1 MNYNI
6 YGNVLFD
13 KEINSSNINFSQIIR
28 VLKRSYI
35 KPRHRISILNVDES
49 IDYIIPEEDIPLD
62 GISFT
67 ENYQQ
72 GQRKSITLN
81 LINVDGKYNLSVD
94 KLWVDKK
101 FRYDIGIEMD
111 SGEIIWFPKGIYV
124 MGNVNSMVGN
134 SNREISLQLKDKF
147 SIFEDKT
154 GTLET
159 AYEIPVD
166 STIED
171 VVNSILNFDLGNGYI
186 LDYKPIILDSSFK
199 NFKTQSTIR
208 KEEGENLGSILLE
221 LATQMSAECY
231 YNNVGNLCFY
241 PINETVNDELKPIIW
256 TFEELGRDLHDSI
269 SLDYNNEGIVN
280 VVKVVSSNVDTGIYS
295 AVVMNENPSSPI
307 CVQRIG
313 RRMGDKYSE
322 ANVWNDMMAEELAR
336 YYLRKA
342 SFLSVQFSCSVS
354 FNPILNVNN
363 LCEVENSFLNL
374 RRDRLLITS
383 ISFSSGNS
391 QMSINCTNTQ
401 DLPF

>member
-1 MNYNI
+1 MSYNI

-13 KEINSSNINFSQIIR
+13 KEINSLNTNFSQIVRI
-28 VLKRSYI
+28 LKRPYI

-49 IDYIIPEEDIPLD
+49 IDYVIPEEDIPID

-81 LINVDGKYNLSVD
+81 LINNNGKYNLSIN
-94 KLWVDKK
+94 KIWVDKK
-101 FRYDIGIEMD
+101 FKYDVGIELD
-111 SGEIIWFPKGIYV
+111 SGEIIWFPKGIYT
-124 MGNVNSMVGN
+124 MGNVSSTVGN
-134 SNREISLQLKDKF
+134 SDKEISIQLKDKF

-159 AYEIPVD
+159 AYEIPVG
-166 STIED
+166 STVED
-171 VVNSILNFDLGNGYI
+171 VVNGILNFDLGNGYI

-221 LATQMSAECY
+221 LAIQMSAECY

-269 SLDYNNEGIVN
+269 SLDYNNEGIIN

-322 ANVWNDMMAEELAR
+322 ANVWNDMMAEELAK

-342 SFLSVQFSCSVS
+342 SFLSVQFNCSVS

-374 RRDRLLITS
+374 KRDRLLITS
-383 ISFSSGNS
+383 ISFSSDNP